1 MLREICKGEGRL
13 WGWRRSSGGREE
25 REAKR
30 EKRKGKIKEEGEA
43 AMGRNAKRER
53 RRSS

>member
-1 MLREICKGEGRL
+1 MLREICRGEGRQG
-13 WGWRRSSGGREE
+13 GWRRSSGCREE
-25 REAKR
+25 SEAKT